1 MLRNKNQETNV
12 SSSNKW
18 QVSNKIPL
26 VHILNLSARAP
37 LWKMTRKKV
46 NNVSTNKEDYQFR
59 VGCVSYSNLKKTR
72 HSKSKLISVCL
83 LNFIPK
89 IQNKQRKHKNK
100 TILMSLLLPCFTITA
115 NH

>member
-1 MLRNKNQETNV
+1 MLLSKPHFQTKDIQFTNVFMYNYDIKMLIEKTKETNV

-59 VGCVSYSNLKKTR
+59 VGCVSYSNLKKEGIR
-72 HSKSKLISVCL
+72 RAS
-83 LNFIPK
+83 
-89 IQNKQRKHKNK
+89 
-100 TILMSLLLPCFTITA
+100 
-115 NH
+115 